1 MMNTKKVLMDASN
14 GLYYCGTHDNK
25 IIWEHYIDMATDI
38 RNSNWDFYGW
48 EVDILDEMI
57 LEVKEYVEYF
67 YE

>member
-1 MMNTKKVLMDASN
+1 MKIKKVLMDVN

-25 IIWEHYIDMATDI
+25 IIWDDHPDSATDI

-48 EVDILDEMI
+48 EVDILDKMV

-67 YE
+67 S